1 MRESQG
7 QAENLETIYQ
17 PAFQSMCAVL
27 CGQAGVVDWLAFSP
41 RDWRALGELAE
52 HHGVAPLVY
61 WRLEQAG
68 WPDSAPGKLRHRLST
83 GYYQSAATSALI
95 LGELR
100 GIIAKFQQA
109 GIAVLVLKGA
119 HLAYTIYPEAA
130 LRPMS
135 DIDLLVKAEDLP
147 AAEAALASCGYHPS
161 QASVSERLN
170 RQQGH
175 HLHLIKGGGVSP
187 AVELHWELLAGKADQ
202 RQVDA
207 GWFWGRVE
215 TFNLPEGSAHAQ
227 GLDPT
232 ASLLYLAAHL
242 FLKHQ
247 GSSDRLLWLYDIA
260 RLLEQRGEAIDWA
273 AALRQAKALGWGEAL
288 HAAFRSAHAELGADL
303 PPEVVAE
310 LAEKHPIPHQV
321 RVFRN
326 WSKAELSLANL
337 EKLTPGGR
345 LRQGWAALFPSREHI
360 QRRYQPRPGWLWP
373 LCYPLKWAGMARQAA
388 AAMFHNSK
396 SETLY

>member
-7 QAENLETIYQ
+7 LVENLKTIYQ
-17 PAFQSMCAVL
+17 TAFLSLCAVL
-27 CGQAGVVDWLAFSP
+27 CGQASVVDWLAFSP

-52 HHGVAPLVY
+52 QHGVASLAH

-68 WPDSAPGKLRHRLST
+68 WPSCVPGELRRSFST
-83 GYYQSAATSALI
+83 GYYQSAAASALI

-109 GIAVLVLKGA
+109 GIVVLVLKGA
-119 HLAYTIYPEAA
+119 HLAFTIYPEAA

-135 DIDLLVKAEDLP
+135 DIDLLVRAEDLP
-147 AAEAALASCGYHPS
+147 AAEAALASCGYYPS

-175 HLHLIKGGGVSP
+175 HLHLIKGGGASA

-207 GWFWGRVE
+207 GWFWERVE
-215 TFNLPEGSAHAQ
+215 SFNLPDGGAHAQ

-232 ASLLYLAAHL
+232 ANLLYLAAHL

-247 GSSDRLLWLYDIA
+247 GGSDRLLWLFDIA
-260 RLLEQRGEAIDWA
+260 SLLERRGDEIDWA
-273 AALRQAKALGWGEAL
+273 AALSQASALGWGEAL
-288 HAAFRSAHAELGADL
+288 TRRSA
-303 PPEVVAE
+303 
-310 LAEKHPIPHQV
+310 
-321 RVFRN
+321 RR
-326 WSKAELSLANL
+326 
-337 EKLTPGGR
+337 
-345 LRQGWAALFPSREHI
+345 PSR
-360 QRRYQPRPGWLWP
+360 
-373 LCYPLKWAGMARQAA
+373 AG
-388 AAMFHNSK
+388 S
-396 SETLY
+396 